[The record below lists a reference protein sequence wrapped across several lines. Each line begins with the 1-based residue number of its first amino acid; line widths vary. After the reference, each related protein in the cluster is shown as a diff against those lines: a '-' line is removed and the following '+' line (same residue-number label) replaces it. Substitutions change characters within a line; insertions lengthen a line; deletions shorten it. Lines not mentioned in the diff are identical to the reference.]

1 MKIGDVEMKM
11 KMNTGNEEL
20 LSYFNSSD
28 IDVSLG
34 RELIEN
40 LINQGLLLDNK
51 QKNIIIKN
59 VQSIYNKGII
69 SGQKRVAH
77 IITSEINIE
86 NDKISENLMQVID
99 RYK

>member
-1 MKIGDVEMKM
+1 MKM